1 MLKLTYK
8 ILFVMMNLSDKGFFA
23 HGVFNLTPGES
34 YELTEN
40 HGFILVV
47 VREPY
52 MTNFKMFR
60 VKNLLLCPFS
70 MLTEVYHE
78 LPVDK
83 PLIIADSA
91 GLKSRETVFFLDKN
105 GFVNVA
111 NMAGGFIEWERDGLP
126 VTVDKEYRLS
136 GSCMCQIKARE
147 GNGHNPKGSG
157 LR

>member
-1 MLKLTYK
+1 MLTLT
-8 ILFVMMNLSDKGFFA
+8 DRGFFA

-34 YELTEN
+34 YDLAEN
-40 HGFILVV
+40 HDFILVD

-70 MLTEVYHE
+70 MLPEVYHE
-78 LPVDK
+78 LPADK

-91 GLKSRETVFFLDKN
+91 GLKSRETVLFLDKN
-105 GFVNVA
+105 GFGNVA
-111 NMAGGFIEWERDGLP
+111 NMAGGFIEWERAGLP
-126 VTVDKEYRLS
+126 VVVDKEYRLS

-147 GNGHNPKGSG
+147 KNK
-157 LR
+157 